1 MLKVVCSSYILKW
14 MHQCLAD
21 MPFSLTE
28 KLYRSSYR
36 LFSEMSKG
44 DELSA
49 MKNFGFSET
58 ACCQGQA
65 KEETCLL
72 LWLPSSC
79 EQFPLSHLASSP
91 LHMCY

>member
-1 MLKVVCSSYILKW
+1 MCLSSVLKW

-21 MPFSLTE
+21 MPFSLIE
-28 KLYRSSYR
+28 NLYHSSYS

-72 LWLPSSC
+72 L
-79 EQFPLSHLASSP
+79 
-91 LHMCY
+91 

>member
-1 MLKVVCSSYILKW
+1 

-28 KLYRSSYR
+28 NLYHSSYC

-49 MKNFGFSET
+49 MKNFGFLRT
-58 ACCQGQA
+58 CHGQA
-65 KEETCLL
+65 KRRPACC
-72 LWLPSSC
+72 SSFVRVSSLH
-79 EQFPLSHLASSP
+79 FPA
-91 LHMCY
+91 